1 MIMERIKQI
10 KLNPNYW
17 NCNQFIEFR
26 LLGLPVVW
34 MKKKEIQ
41 KNQNKKSIYIFE
53 LKVKKCEKTD

>member
-17 NCNQFIEFR
+17 NRNQFIEFR

-53 LKVKKCEKTD
+53 FKVKKCEKTD